1 MLLSTLF
8 LPLFSISCGEP
19 PAPPVPPP
27 PEVSVVKP
35 VQQEV
40 TNYLLYNG
48 ITRGVKETEVRPR
61 VAGYLERIL
70 FRADTQ
76 VKAGDLLFV
85 IDQRPYKV
93 AVQRAEADLKGKQA
107 TVASTTANLERVKR
121 LAAQQAASEQELI
134 DRQAAYDLAVAE
146 VGVAEATLN
155 EARLNLEFTEVRA
168 PIAGRV
174 SRNLVDEGTLLSV
187 NQPILATIVND
198 DEIYVDFQVSEAEF
212 LDYIRKNP
220 QSRTDRSG
228 NMPPIVV
235 ELGMADEA
243 GYSRAGKVIAGDNT
257 VDPSTATF
265 GVRGIFE
272 NPDKQI
278 APGLYVRVRT
288 IMGSV
293 NATLVPD
300 VAVQADQRGEF
311 VYVVEKNKDGREVAM
326 RRAVKAGPLAG
337 AYRRIISGLEPD
349 DQVIFNGLLRVRAE
363 EPVTPVFDAPPA
375 LPASTMPATQPA
387 TQPVEANR

>member
-1 MLLSTLF
+1 
-8 LPLFSISCGEP
+8 
-19 PAPPVPPP
+19 
-27 PEVSVVKP
+27 VVKP
-35 VQQEV
+35 VQREV

-61 VAGYLERIL
+61 VSGYLDRIL
-70 FRADTQ
+70 FKADSQ

-93 AVQRAEADLKGKQA
+93 SVERAEAELKGKQA
-107 TVASTTANLERVKR
+107 AVNSTLSNLERVKR
-121 LAAQQAASEQELI
+121 LAVQQAASEQELI
-134 DRQAAYDLAVAE
+134 DRQAAYDLAAAD
-146 VGVAEATLN
+146 VGVAQAELN
-155 EARLNLEFTEVRA
+155 EAKLNFNFTEVRA

-174 SRNLVDEGTLLSV
+174 SRNLVDEGTLLRV
-187 NQPILATIVND
+187 NEPILATIVND
-198 DEIYVDFQVSEAEF
+198 EQIYVDFQVSEAEF

-220 QSRTDRSG
+220 KARTDKAAE
-228 NMPPIVV
+228 MEPVIV

-243 GYSRAGKVIAGDNT
+243 GYSRSGRVIAGDNT

-288 IMGSV
+288 LMGTV
-293 NATLVPD
+293 TATLVPD

-311 VYVVEKNKDGREVAM
+311 VYVVIKDKDGRDVAT
-326 RRAVKAGPLAG
+326 RRSVQSGPLAG
-337 AYRRIISGLEPD
+337 AYRRIISGIEPD
-349 DQVIFNGLLRVRAE
+349 DQVIFNGLLRVRPEA
-363 EPVTPVFDAPPA
+363 PVTPVFDAPPA
-375 LPASTMPATQPA
+375 LPATMPATQPTTRATTRPA
-387 TQPVEANR
+387 TQPATTTIQ